1 MKIESNCL
9 CPTTVQQQPNTHI
22 FSCRTIPPLKEAA
35 KIQKNVIRYQVFC
48 NFAAKFYFMK
58 KLYFFVL
65 VSLSMI
71 MVSCKDDS
79 GDFIEQYYTNAEL
92 TSALRACLTT
102 SKDTALNIL
111 CVADGFNANENYR
124 IVLPD
129 NAEFRALIE
138 TLAAQ
143 NKSELADTLVNQL
156 NRACEQS
163 GNTVSALFNSTISS
177 LTFPDPSSL
186 VYSSS
191 TDAATSFFK
200 TNCGTSLQNSTAS
213 TLTEQMQSTGASA
226 TWADIQSAYYSST
239 STFFNYDIASY
250 TATGFLNAIYTEMAK
265 EEKRIRTDTT
275 HASSSS
281 LAVFRN

>member
-1 MKIESNCL
+1 
-9 CPTTVQQQPNTHI
+9 
-22 FSCRTIPPLKEAA
+22 
-35 KIQKNVIRYQVFC
+35 
-48 NFAAKFYFMK
+48 
-58 KLYFFVL
+58 
-65 VSLSMI
+65 MI